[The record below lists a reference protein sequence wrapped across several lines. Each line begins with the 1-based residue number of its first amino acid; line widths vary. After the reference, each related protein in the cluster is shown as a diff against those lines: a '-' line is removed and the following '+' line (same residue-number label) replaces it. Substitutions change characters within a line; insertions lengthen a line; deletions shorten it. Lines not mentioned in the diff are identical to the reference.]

1 MKTVKQYI
9 LEKLKVSSPL
19 HKYTLFPKSK
29 DELKQ
34 MIKHEIS
41 KNGNECSLNYID
53 VSRITDMVSL
63 FYDSKFNGDISDWD
77 VSRVENMDGMFDSA
91 KFNGDI
97 SNWDVSNVK
106 TMKDMFLASKFNGDI
121 SKWDVSSATKMPYM
135 FAFLN
140 LTEIYLIGMFQM

>member
-1 MKTVKQYI
+1 MKSFKQYI
-9 LEKLKVSSPL
+9 LEKLKVSSTS

-77 VSRVENMDGMFDSA
+77 VSNVKDMAFMFAGSKFNGDISEWDVSSVTDMSSMFYNA

-97 SNWDVSNVK
+97 SNWNVN
-106 TMKDMFLASKFNGDI
+106 DYAYNNDIFNGTPLAKNTP
-121 SKWDVSSATKMPYM
+121 KWYK
-135 FAFLN
+135 
-140 LTEIYLIGMFQM
+140 

>member
-1 MKTVKQYI
+1 MKSFKQHI
-9 LEKLKVSSPL
+9 FEKLKVSSPL

-41 KNGNECSLNYID
+41 KNGNECSLNHID

-63 FYDSKFNGDISDWD
+63 FYDSKFNGDISEWN
-77 VSRVENMDGMFDSA
+77 VSNVEHMDGMFDSS

-97 SNWDVSNVK
+97 SDWDVSNVK
-106 TMKDMFLASKFNGDI
+106 TMKDMFLASKFTGNI
-121 SKWDVSSATKMPYM
+121 SNWDVSNVKDMTYM
-135 FAFLN
+135 FNSSPLEN
-140 LTEIYLIGMFQM
+140 NPPKWYKE